1 MISVFGY
8 YSCGGYKDMYLGNSK
23 SYAMPT
29 YYLPLLGVMKAKNKP
44 AEADIIKELEALP
57 QIAIMR
63 NDNSCGFPEE
73 CSILFSHGAYLVIYK
88 TLQDGRVCLSVKDVP
103 GKEKDE
109 LERDIPFNLLF
120 IAEGEECIRKIDNLA
135 LSLKDDYVKWINYF
149 SGLFSYDY
157 KVNGIK
163 FDLPGVINKIN
174 TISDYD
180 LELSHNCGRLTYL
193 MVSSIKAIDI
203 AFKEQKLNTLDVACI
218 LDFNGNILRGSLT
231 YNTSNMED
239 VNPIEETKEP
249 ILDNSNEVDS
259 ERDQNIEIKVSLKNL
274 EEVDNNIADEEVELK
289 EEKIDSSTM
298 LNSDI
303 AILKKELDSIKGEL
317 SEILQHLK
325 GVSVELQKENVTIKE
340 KDNQIDR
347 FPFNTKIFAK
357 IVKYKDYYLIISTLL
372 IIILLLF

>member
-8 YSCGGYKDMYLGNSK
+8 YSCGGYKDMYLGNSNNC
-23 SYAMPT
+23 AMPT
-29 YYLPLLGVMKAKNKP
+29 YYLPLLRVMKAKKRP
-44 AEADIIKELEALP
+44 EEVGKIKELEELS

-63 NDNSCGFPEE
+63 NDNSYGFPEE
-73 CSILFSHGAYLVIYK
+73 CNILFSHGAYLVIYK
-88 TLQDGRVCLSVKDVP
+88 TLKDGRVCLSVRDVP

-109 LERDIPFNLLF
+109 LGRDIPFNLLF
-120 IAEGEECIRKIDNLA
+120 IADGVDSIKKIDNLA
-135 LSLKDDYVKWINYF
+135 LSLKDNYIKWITYF
-149 SGLFSYDY
+149 SGLFTYDY

-163 FDLPGVINKIN
+163 FDLPSVINEIN
-174 TISDYD
+174 TIPDCD
-180 LELSHNCGRLTYL
+180 LKLSHHSARLTYL

-317 SEILQHLK
+317 GEILSHLK
-325 GVSVELQKENVTIKE
+325 ELSVELQKRNENVKE
-340 KDNQIDR
+340 KDNQIDC
-347 FPFNTKIFAK
+347 FPFNTKIFTR
-357 IVKYKDYYLIISTLL
+357 IPKYKDYYLIISTLV

>member
-1 MISVFGY
+1 MISVYAY

-149 SGLFSYDY
+149 SGSFSYDY

-203 AFKEQKLNTLDVACI
+203 AFKEQKLNALDVACV
-218 LDFNGNILRGSLT
+218 LDFNGDIIRGSLT
-231 YNTSNMED
+231 YKTSDIED
-239 VNPIEETKEP
+239 VNSEEVIKEEP
-249 ILDNSNEVDS
+249 ILDKSNVVNQS
-259 ERDQNIEIKVSLKNL
+259 IEMEEPMKDIEEKVI
-274 EEVDNNIADEEVELK
+274 ENNIADEDEETK
-289 EEKIDSSTM
+289 EEKTDSFTT
-298 LNSDI
+298 LHSDI
-303 AILKKELDSIKGEL
+303 SILKKELGSIKGEL
-317 SEILQHLK
+317 GEILSHLK
-325 GVSVELQKENVTIKE
+325 ELSVELQKRNENVKE
-340 KDNQIDR
+340 KDNQIDC
-347 FPFNTKIFAK
+347 FPFNTKIFTR
-357 IVKYKDYYLIISTLL
+357 VPKYKDYYLIISTLV